1 MRNCVQAWRI
11 ELREIKISKHGIGL
25 HYTNWAKFH
34 GAIGQSKMSLIGT
47 LQFMVV
53 EELHE

>member
-25 HYTNWAKFH
+25 HCTNQAKFH
-34 GAIGQSKMSLIGT
+34 GATQSKMSLTGT